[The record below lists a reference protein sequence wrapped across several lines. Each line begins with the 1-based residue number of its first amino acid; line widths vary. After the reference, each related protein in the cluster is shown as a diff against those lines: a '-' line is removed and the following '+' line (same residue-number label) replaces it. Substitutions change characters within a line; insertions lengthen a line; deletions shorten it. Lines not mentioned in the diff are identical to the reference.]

1 MCAGYLGLGRLANLP
16 VCIFVGA
23 DAVATIAKPPIYR
36 IYLWQLPI
44 LLALGLGL
52 YVFEAD
58 KTLCWAA
65 LAGGLIQIIPSAYFA
80 LLAFRYRGARSSVL
94 IAQSFYRGEVGKY
107 VMTLVGFAA
116 VFSVFGKQLQG
127 VNGGMVF
134 LSYALM
140 MLVQWWVTPKV
151 LSAREK

>member
-1 MCAGYLGLGRLANLP
+1 MRGGYLGLGHLANLP
-16 VCIFVGA
+16 VFVFVGVS
-23 DAVATIAKPPIYR
+23 AVAAIEKPPIYR

-52 YVFEAD
+52 YVFDAD
-58 KTLCWAA
+58 KTMCWAA
-65 LAGGLIQIIPSAYFA
+65 LAGGLIQIIPNAYFA

-127 VNGGMVF
+127 MNGGIVF

-140 MLVQWWVTPKV
+140 LLVQWWITPKV
-151 LSAREK
+151 LQARKK

>member
-1 MCAGYLGLGRLANLP
+1 MAG
-16 VCIFVGA
+16 IE
-23 DAVATIAKPPIYR
+23 KPPIYR

-52 YVFEAD
+52 YVFDND
-58 KTLCWAA
+58 KTMCWAA
-65 LAGGLIQIIPSAYFA
+65 LAGGLIQIIPNAYFA
-80 LLAFRYRGARSSVL
+80 LLAFRYRGARSSML

-140 MLVQWWVTPKV
+140 LMVQLWITPKV
-151 LSAREK
+151 MRARKK

>member
-1 MCAGYLGLGRLANLP
+1 M
-16 VCIFVGA
+16 VG
-23 DAVATIAKPPIYR
+23 IEKPPIYR

-52 YVFEAD
+52 YVIDND
-58 KTLCWAA
+58 KIMCWAA

-80 LLAFRYRGARSSVL
+80 LLAFRYRGARSSML

-140 MLVQWWVTPKV
+140 LMVQLWITPKV
-151 LSAREK
+151 MRARKK

>member
-1 MCAGYLGLGRLANLP
+1 MAG
-16 VCIFVGA
+16 IE
-23 DAVATIAKPPIYR
+23 KPPIYR

-52 YVFEAD
+52 YVFDND
-58 KTLCWAA
+58 KTMCWAA
-65 LAGGLIQIIPSAYFA
+65 LAGGLIQIIPNAYFA
-80 LLAFRYRGARSSVL
+80 LLAFRYRGARSSML

-127 VNGGMVF
+127 VNGGIVF

-140 MLVQWWVTPKV
+140 LVVQLWITPKV
-151 LSAREK
+151 MRARKK

>member
-1 MCAGYLGLGRLANLP
+1 MAEIG
-16 VCIFVGA
+16 
-23 DAVATIAKPPIYR
+23 KPPIYR
-36 IYLWQLPI
+36 IYLWQLPL
-44 LLALGLGL
+44 LLALVLGL
-52 YVFEAD
+52 YIFDVSR
-58 KTLCWAA
+58 TMCWAA
-65 LAGGLIQIIPSAYFA
+65 LAGGLIQIIPNAYFA

-140 MLVQWWVTPKV
+140 LLVQWWVTPKV
-151 LSAREK
+151 LSARLK

>member
-1 MCAGYLGLGRLANLP
+1 MAG
-16 VCIFVGA
+16 IE
-23 DAVATIAKPPIYR
+23 KPPIYR
-36 IYLWQLPI
+36 IYLWQLLI

-52 YVFEAD
+52 YIFGGD
-58 KTLCWAA
+58 KTWCWAA

-116 VFSVFGKQLQG
+116 VFSVFGSKLQG
-127 VNGGMVF
+127 IAGGVVF
-134 LSYALM
+134 ISYALM
-140 MLVQWWVTPKV
+140 LLVQWCVTPSV
-151 LSAREK
+151 LSSKKSS